1 MHSLEQRAKRNL
13 KARYRT
19 VGPKREKVTYT
30 HCFIDENGALQQE
43 PRTEE
48 MECFYV
54 FFPHGH
60 SIRVTNRKT
69 LEELGYNLKP
79 RIVDME
85 TGDVVDV
92 GGDPYDFGNE
102 GDMETVVLEEDIE
115 EKPTKRRTADA
126 NA

>member
-1 MHSLEQRAKRNL
+1 MANLETRKRNL

-19 VGPKREKVTYT
+19 VGPKRENVEYT
-30 HCFIDENGALQQE
+30 KCFIDKNGALQQE
-43 PRTEE
+43 KTSEE
-48 MECFYV
+48 MECYYV

-60 SIRVTNRKT
+60 SIRLTSKEKLV
-69 LEELGYNLKP
+69 ELGYHVKP

-92 GGDPYDFGNE
+92 GGDPYDFGDS
-102 GDMETVVLEEDIE
+102 GDESIVLSDDIE
-115 EKPTKRRTADA
+115 KTPKRRTADA